1 MKKQECGS
9 EGVPGLRSLKG
20 QNEKL
25 VKHVLVNHVLVNHVD
40 ESLGGDSRTTLAVGR
55 PSGWK

>member
-9 EGVPGLRSLKG
+9 EGACRRSLKG

-25 VKHVLVNHVLVNHVD
+25 VKDVLVNRVD
-40 ESLGGDSRTTLAVGR
+40 ERLDGDSRTTLTVGGS
-55 PSGWK
+55 SGWE